1 MDILLRED
9 REGVAILTLNRP
21 EGLNALSGNLAR
33 ALQAAVEDCI
43 AGGSVRCILLTG
55 AGRGFCSG
63 ADLGEKLEADPG
75 KTLLET
81 WYHPMVLALRHCP
94 IPIVAAVNGVA
105 AGAGMSLALLADII
119 LCSENASFLQAFA
132 RIGLVPDCGSSW
144 LVTRRIGE
152 SRARELTLLA
162 EKLSAEK
169 ALAWGLV
176 NRVCPAETLMDEA
189 VALAS
194 RLANGPVNALGRIR
208 ALHESAAMLDFDSQL
223 AEEDRL
229 QRECGA
235 GSEVREGRTAFLEK
249 RPPNFG
255 AIPRGQ

>member
-9 REGVAILTLNRP
+9 RDGVAILTLNRP
-21 EGLNALSGNLAR
+21 EGLNALSGSLAR

-43 AGGSVRCILLTG
+43 AGGTVRCILLTG

-63 ADLGEKLEADPG
+63 ADLGEKLEPEAG

-144 LVTRRIGE
+144 LIARRIGE
-152 SRARELTLLA
+152 ARARELTLLA
-162 EKLSAEK
+162 EKLDAEK
-169 ALAWGLV
+169 ALDWGLV
-176 NRVCPAETLMDEA
+176 NRLCPAEKLMDEA
-189 VALAS
+189 LVVAR
-194 RLANGPVNALGRIR
+194 RLANGPVNALSRIR
-208 ALHESAAMLDFDSQL
+208 ALHESAAALNFEDQL

-229 QRECGA
+229 QRECSGGA
-235 GSEVREGRTAFLEK
+235 EVREGRAAFLEK
-249 RPPNFG
+249 RAAKFTG
-255 AIPRGQ
+255 IPRTT